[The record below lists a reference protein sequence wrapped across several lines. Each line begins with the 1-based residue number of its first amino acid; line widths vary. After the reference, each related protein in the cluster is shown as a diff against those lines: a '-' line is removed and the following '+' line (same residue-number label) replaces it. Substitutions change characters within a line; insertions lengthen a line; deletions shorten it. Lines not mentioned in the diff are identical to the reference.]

1 MPEGLYGKGMQAVAQ
16 RQPAAQEPA
25 TTRMP
30 AGAKEGG
37 KPTKEVESEGSEDDS
52 LEQEGTSEE
61 EQQQQ
66 QQEGQERVEEGSERD
81 DALSE
86 QEGASEEE
94 QQQQQEPGHGFEPGQ
109 LGAYVGE
116 DPATTRVSKLSLVCL
131 HNNNVAEHL

>member
-25 TTRMP
+25 TTGMP

-37 KPTKEVESEGSEDDS
+37 EPTKEVESEGSEDDS
-52 LEQEGTSEE
+52 LEQGGTSEEEQQQQQEGQELVEEGSESDDALSEQGGTSEE

-66 QQEGQERVEEGSERD
+66 QQ
-81 DALSE
+81 
-86 QEGASEEE
+86 
-94 QQQQQEPGHGFEPGQ
+94 QQESGLGFEPEQ

-116 DPATTRVSKLSLVCL
+116 DHATMRVSKLSLVCL
-131 HNNNVAEHL
+131 HNNVRG